1 MREEFPEAIIIR
13 PSDVISDKNQFLR
26 HYQSKCKFIPSL
38 LFFWIELC
46 FCILLYAFVV
56 IC

>member
-26 HYQSKCKFIPSL
+26 HYQSKCKFIPS
-38 LFFWIELC
+38 FFVC
-46 FCILLYAFVV
+46 FFLD
-56 IC
+56 